1 MDTKELKKLLVK
13 EVNKQKL
20 SYNQLKELYR
30 AVRKD
35 CELDPPDKPKT
46 LYVLPTQDELDAFY
60 KNTIPKHRLI
70 FKTLESTG
78 LRISELCKLKVQ
90 DIDFK
95 NNSALVKQG
104 KGKKDRIVIL
114 GNKLKELLLIYLTG
128 KKHKY
133 LFETNRNTKY
143 STRRIE
149 QLQKYYKD
157 LAKIT
162 KKFTVH
168 TFRHIYFS
176 LLAENKISKEFR
188 CMLAGHSNERT
199 QDIYTH
205 LGVGGIKKEVIDIVD
220 KIC

>member
-1 MDTKELKKLLVK
+1 MDTKELKKLLTK

-30 AVRKD
+30 AVRKECD
-35 CELDPPDKPKT
+35 LDPPVKAKT
-46 LYVLPTQDELDAFY
+46 LYELPTQDELDSFY

-78 LRISELCKLKVQ
+78 LRVSELSKLKIQ

-95 NNSALVKQG
+95 NNTALVKQG

-114 GNKLKELLLIYLTG
+114 GNRLKELLLIYLTG

-133 LFETNRNTKY
+133 LFETNRHTKY

-176 LLAENKISKEFR
+176 MLAENKISKEFR
-188 CMLAGHSNERT
+188 AMLAGHSSEKT

-205 LGVGGIKKEVIDIVD
+205 LAWEVLKKRSWRSLIN
-220 KIC
+220 